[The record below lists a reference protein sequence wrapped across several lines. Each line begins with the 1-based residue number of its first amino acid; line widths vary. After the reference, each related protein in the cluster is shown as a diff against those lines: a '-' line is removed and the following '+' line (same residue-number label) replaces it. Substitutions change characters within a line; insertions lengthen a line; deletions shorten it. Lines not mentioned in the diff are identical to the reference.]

1 MTLSQL
7 VVDVI
12 KDIIK
17 TGDITVNEQNL
28 NAGLLDNDP
37 QYSDLVNN
45 AVPSINKA
53 VARLVSQKKIPFKSF
68 SVPVVYNSTT
78 DSAKTSKK
86 YTLSLPSDF
95 YTVISIAY
103 EDTKGRVDVVH
114 WQTLSKTEYFLPLKK
129 DGTFHIQY
137 APRVPM
143 FVKADLNLGLE
154 LNDYGIDDTMAQYI
168 TFFTRADLWETEQP
182 QLAQT
187 YRQYAEEY
195 YIQIENPVVS
205 FRQESIYAK
214 YNGDM

>member
-1 MTLSQL
+1 
-7 VVDVI
+7 
-12 KDIIK
+12 
-17 TGDITVNEQNL
+17 
-28 NAGLLDNDP
+28 
-37 QYSDLVNN
+37 
-45 AVPSINKA
+45 
-53 VARLVSQKKIPFKSF
+53 
-68 SVPVVYNSTT
+68 
-78 DSAKTSKK
+78 
-86 YTLSLPSDF
+86 
-95 YTVISIAY
+95 
-103 EDTKGRVDVVH
+103 
-114 WQTLSKTEYFLPLKK
+114 
-129 DGTFHIQY
+129 
-137 APRVPM
+137 M